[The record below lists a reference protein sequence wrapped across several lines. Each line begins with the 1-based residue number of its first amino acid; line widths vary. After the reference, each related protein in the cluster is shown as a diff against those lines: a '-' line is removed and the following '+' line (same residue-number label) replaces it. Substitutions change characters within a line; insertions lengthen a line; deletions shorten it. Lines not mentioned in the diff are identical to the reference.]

1 MVAPGEMLA
10 HGELWTV
17 KELFVYPNEFIY
29 WSVQI
34 VMYPF
39 MTGLVAGAFVLSSLY
54 HVFGIK
60 QLKDIARFALV
71 FSFALLFAAPMP
83 IVLHLQFPFRG
94 IEIFMTPHFTSA
106 IAAFGV
112 VFFTYGAIVASEL
125 WFLYRKHFV
134 EKSLKLREKQD
145 KTIAEWIQYFIF
157 CSLTLGVYDISEE
170 ALHRDEKAIKVL
182 AGIGIPVA
190 CFLHGYAGFIFGSVK
205 ANALWMTPLMP
216 VIFIMSA
223 VVSGI
228 ALCMLTY
235 IITMEIKKFLAKRK
249 RMQPGM
255 RSQSIEEI
263 KGVEVHV
270 IQMTAKYL
278 LFFLIAAIS
287 LELLDLIFRGYTA
300 LKSWDVLRSVIYGRD
315 FRDIFILQYGIGNL
329 VPLIL
334 FLIPGLTIRRA
345 VFGVILVLFGVFM
358 MRWNVVIG
366 GQAFSLSFA
375 GLHALP
381 SADHPAQTGRP
392 SRKGLFGALSI
403 FIMPFVAVLGHQQDI
418 PGLRRGPAGIRRLV
432 RGKFGYSSGR
442 DRISGPALFRSCRNV
457 QQAASWLRWYLFHG
471 SNSPCNILL
480 TQPHHL

>member
-1 MVAPGEMLA
+1 MV

-17 KELFVYPNEFIY
+17 KELFTLPNEYIY
-29 WSVQI
+29 WSIQI

-60 QLKDIARFALV
+60 ELKDIARFALV

-106 IAAFGV
+106 IAAFGI
-112 VFFTYGAIVASEL
+112 VFFSYGAIVASEL

-134 EKSLKLREKQD
+134 EVSLKLREKQD
-145 KTIAEWIQYFIF
+145 KTLVEWLQYLIF

-170 ALHRDEKAIKVL
+170 ALHRDEKAIKFL
-182 AGIGIPVA
+182 ASAGIPVA

-223 VVSGI
+223 IVSGI

-235 IITMEIKKFLAKRK
+235 ILTMEIKKFLSHRK
-249 RMQPGM
+249 RAALGTFHSEQ
-255 RSQSIEEI
+255 EI
-263 KGVEVHV
+263 KSVEIHV
-270 IQMTAKYL
+270 IKMTAKYL
-278 LFFLIAAIS
+278 LAFMVAAIS

-300 LKSWDVLRSVIYGRD
+300 LKSWDVLRSVIYERD
-315 FRDIFILQYGIGNL
+315 FADIFMKQYLIGNL

-334 FLIPGLTIRRA
+334 FMLPGLTIRRT
-345 VFGVILVLFGVFM
+345 VIGALLVLFGVFM

-366 GQAFSLSFA
+366 GQAFSLTFA
-375 GLHALP
+375 GFMHYHLP
-381 SADHPAQTGRP
+381 IIPHDWETY
-392 SRKGLFGALSI
+392 KEGLAGALSI
-403 FIMPFVAVLGHQQDI
+403 FFMPF
-418 PGLRRGPAGIRRLV
+418 
-432 RGKFGYSSGR
+432 
-442 DRISGPALFRSCRNV
+442 ALFWVLSHIFPIF
-457 QQAASWLRWYLFHG
+457 ASEETH
-471 SNSPCNILL
+471 
-480 TQPHHL
+480 